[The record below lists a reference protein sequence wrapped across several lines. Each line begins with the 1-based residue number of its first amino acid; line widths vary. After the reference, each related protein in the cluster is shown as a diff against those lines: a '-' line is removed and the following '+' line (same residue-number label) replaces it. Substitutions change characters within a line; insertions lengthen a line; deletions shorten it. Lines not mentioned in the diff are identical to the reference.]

1 MRTLLFAA
9 ALTAAFPAE
18 PDARILRLI
27 TPETYKVAGI
37 DSERYRVPA
46 MDIDRAIRLKREFA
60 ADREKHSFTEEQ

>member
-27 TPETYKVAGI
+27 TPETCKAAGI
-37 DSERYRVPA
+37 DSERYRIPA
-46 MDIDRAIRLKREFA
+46 MGIDGSIRLHPGESYRRK
-60 ADREKHSFTEEQ
+60 